1 MDTLGRHL
9 LVDYWGC
16 DLNLLDNRA
25 HIENL
30 MIRAAEATGST
41 VVQSTFHTFSPQGV
55 SGVVVIEESHLSIH
69 TWPEAGYAAVDFFT
83 CGDCEP
89 RQAHEVFRKG
99 LKCRTFDMCLFHR
112 GLGPQSRSI
121 TIKDRMV
128 TNCPRGEYSAVVG
141 GQP

>member
-1 MDTLGRHL
+1 MNTLGRHL

-25 HIENL
+25 FIESL
-30 MIRAAEATGST
+30 MLRAAEATNAT

-69 TWPEAGYAAVDFFT
+69 TWPEAGYASVDYYT

-89 RQAHEVFRKG
+89 QAAHEVLRMG
-99 LKCRTFDMCLFHR
+99 LRAQSFDMCLIHR
-112 GLGPQSRSI
+112 GLNLQSRSMA
-121 TIKDRMV
+121 IKDRM
-128 TNCPRGEYSAVVG
+128 TTRAYKSEFRASVG
-141 GQP
+141 GQS